1 MVLCRG
7 SRCGTDNDPVR
18 ITFGGLRLWCINIF
32 FVAALDA
39 AATAS
44 SVALLFAAGCLSA
57 AILAVFGDSFN
68 SIEERRCLG
77 LDTVSR
83 FRS

>member
-18 ITFGGLRLWCINIF
+18 ITFGVSDSGALTSF

-39 AATAS
+39 AATGS
-44 SVALLFAAGCLSA
+44 SACGP
-57 AILAVFGDSFN
+57 AVCSWMSECGDSG
-68 SIEERRCLG
+68 RVRG
-77 LDTVSR
+77 LI
-83 FRS
+83 